1 MKVRQIMCQPVI
13 RIGAEEPVS
22 VAARTL
28 AHYNIGAL
36 PVCDAAGKL
45 CGMITDRDLVIRCMA
60 AAKNPAVTT
69 VREVMTGQV
78 VSVKPDMHTS
88 VAAHLMGSGQI
99 RRLPVTE
106 NGKLCGMLSLGD
118 LASRE
123 EKQLRDCRLLCFS
136 ASPSPNCRLS
146 WPSFDFGSWRLEGD
160 WNQSELPTYQ
170 QVPSMLGV
178 TWQSH

>member
-1 MKVRQIMCQPVI
+1 MQVKDIMTTKVIPIQASETV
-13 RIGAEEPVS
+13 E
-22 VAARTL
+22 VAARYL
-28 AHYNIGAL
+28 ARYNIGAL

-78 VSVKPDMHTS
+78 VSIKPDMHTS

-123 EKQLRDCRLLCFS
+123 ENVLDAADALADITDNISGRF
-136 ASPSPNCRLS
+136 
-146 WPSFDFGSWRLEGD
+146 
-160 WNQSELPTYQ
+160 
-170 QVPSMLGV
+170 
-178 TWQSH
+178 